1 MKTIINYLLTFL
13 LWIAAI
19 IIWAALSFPFLFFF
33 LFGLHFIELL
43 VIGFRSGK
51 EYGVSPIK
59 SILMCMLFGFN
70 WWLPLRKQMKRETFT
85 DLDFVREG

>member
-1 MKTIINYLLTFL
+1 MKTIINYALTLL

-19 IIWAALSFPFLFFF
+19 VLWAALSFPYLFIFL
-33 LFGLHFIELL
+33 LALHFVELII
-43 VIGFRSGK
+43 VGFKTGQK
-51 EYGVSPIK
+51 YGVSAGK